1 MAEYRRFV
9 AYVYEYL
16 KGKKG
21 SNCGFIRVEAWG
33 KVCRMEIH
41 LRCPGLLAGTECSVY
56 GFVRKKGLL
65 DGSRIGNCRTEEG
78 KMDCLLETE
87 TMAVGHGK
95 IPLGEMNGMVLILE
109 SGGFFGTEWDDQPI
123 RPEDFRVMPEVREEP
138 KSDGESKRTGMEAG
152 KTDRGGQE
160 QETEDVKLMGDLQ
173 NKNVENAGEGEKSVV
188 NGNIAEQNAGEET
201 MKSQDKSPQDM
212 AASQPEIHTQSIEG
226 QEIEEY
232 PRRPPEPPRPPHGPG
247 PGGPNRPV
255 PPPEPPYGPGP
266 RGPRRPPEPPRP
278 PHGPGSGGPNR
289 PVPSPEPPRP
299 PHSPGPGGPNR
310 PPEPPRPPHQPG
322 PGRPPVPPPPMPG
335 PGHPVPPPPMPGPNR
350 PVPPPPP
357 RPPHMSGQARTSKP
371 IGTPCDAF
379 NDGELTDCRKITPE
393 ELCFLGR
400 RACMLRNNRFLQ
412 YGYYNFGHLLLC
424 RNTCGQWILG
434 VPGGYDQQ
442 ERFMANM
449 FGFSYFKE
457 SPNIRIPK
465 GKGGYWY
472 RLIDAPN
479 LNS

>member
-123 RPEDFRVMPEVREEP
+123 RPEDFRVMPEVREEA
-138 KSDGESKRTGMEAG
+138 KIDGESKRAG
-152 KTDRGGQE
+152 VEEGKSERGGLE
-160 QETEDVKLMGDLQ
+160 EETEDAKLRG
-173 NKNVENAGEGEKSVV
+173 NPRNNVENAGEGEKSVV
-188 NGNIAEQNAGEET
+188 DGNIAEQGAGEEV

-212 AASQPEIHTQSIEG
+212 DTSQPEIHTQSIEG

-232 PRRPPEPPRPPHGPG
+232 PR
-247 PGGPNRPV
+247 
-255 PPPEPPYGPGP
+255 
-266 RGPRRPPEPPRP
+266 
-278 PHGPGSGGPNR
+278 
-289 PVPSPEPPRP
+289 
-299 PHSPGPGGPNR
+299 
-310 PPEPPRPPHQPG
+310 QPG

-335 PGHPVPPPPMPGPNR
+335 PGR

>member
-123 RPEDFRVMPEVREEP
+123 RPEDFRVMPEVREEA
-138 KSDGESKRTGMEAG
+138 KIDGESKRAG
-152 KTDRGGQE
+152 VEEGKSERGGLE
-160 QETEDVKLMGDLQ
+160 EETEDAKLRG
-173 NKNVENAGEGEKSVV
+173 NPRNNVENAGEGEKSVV
-188 NGNIAEQNAGEET
+188 DGNIAEQGAGEEV

-212 AASQPEIHTQSIEG
+212 DTSQPEIHTQSIEG

-232 PRRPPEPPRPPHGPG
+232 PR
-247 PGGPNRPV
+247 
-255 PPPEPPYGPGP
+255 
-266 RGPRRPPEPPRP
+266 
-278 PHGPGSGGPNR
+278 
-289 PVPSPEPPRP
+289 
-299 PHSPGPGGPNR
+299 
-310 PPEPPRPPHQPG
+310 QPG

-335 PGHPVPPPPMPGPNR
+335 PGRPPVPPPPMPGSGR
-350 PVPPPPP
+350 PVPPPPMP
-357 RPPHMSGQARTSKP
+357 GPPHMSGQARTSKP

>member
-65 DGSRIGNCRTEEG
+65 DGSRIGNCRMEEG

-123 RPEDFRVMPEVREEP
+123 RPEDFRVMPEVREEA
-138 KSDGESKRTGMEAG
+138 KIDGESKRAG
-152 KTDRGGQE
+152 VEEGKSERGGLE
-160 QETEDVKLMGDLQ
+160 EETEDAKLRG
-173 NKNVENAGEGEKSVV
+173 NPRNNVENAGEGEKSVV
-188 NGNIAEQNAGEET
+188 DGNIAEQGAGEEV

-212 AASQPEIHTQSIEG
+212 DTSQPEIHTQSIEG

-232 PRRPPEPPRPPHGPG
+232 PRQPGLGRP
-247 PGGPNRPV
+247 PV
-255 PPPEPPYGPGP
+255 PPPLMPD
-266 RGPRRPPEPPRP
+266 
-278 PHGPGSGGPNR
+278 
-289 PVPSPEPPRP
+289 
-299 PHSPGPGGPNR
+299 
-310 PPEPPRPPHQPG
+310 

-335 PGHPVPPPPMPGPNR
+335 SGRPVPPPPMPGPGR

>member
-123 RPEDFRVMPEVREEP
+123 RPEDFRVMPEVREEA
-138 KSDGESKRTGMEAG
+138 KIDGESKRAG
-152 KTDRGGQE
+152 VEEGKSERGGLE
-160 QETEDVKLMGDLQ
+160 EETEDAKLRG
-173 NKNVENAGEGEKSVV
+173 NPRNNVENAGEGEKSVV
-188 NGNIAEQNAGEET
+188 DGNIAEQGAGEEV

-212 AASQPEIHTQSIEG
+212 DTSQPEIHTQSIEG

-232 PRRPPEPPRPPHGPG
+232 PR
-247 PGGPNRPV
+247 
-255 PPPEPPYGPGP
+255 
-266 RGPRRPPEPPRP
+266 
-278 PHGPGSGGPNR
+278 
-289 PVPSPEPPRP
+289 
-299 PHSPGPGGPNR
+299 
-310 PPEPPRPPHQPG
+310 QPG
-322 PGRPPVPPPPMPG
+322 PGRPPVPPPPMPD
-335 PGHPVPPPPMPGPNR
+335 PGRPPVPPPPMPGPGR

>member
-1 MAEYRRFV
+1 
-9 AYVYEYL
+9 
-16 KGKKG
+16 
-21 SNCGFIRVEAWG
+21 
-33 KVCRMEIH
+33 
-41 LRCPGLLAGTECSVY
+41 
-56 GFVRKKGLL
+56 
-65 DGSRIGNCRTEEG
+65 
-78 KMDCLLETE
+78 MDCLLETE

-123 RPEDFRVMPEVREEP
+123 RPEDFRVMPEVREEA
-138 KSDGESKRTGMEAG
+138 KIDGESKRAG
-152 KTDRGGQE
+152 VEEGKSERGGLE
-160 QETEDVKLMGDLQ
+160 EETEDAKLRG
-173 NKNVENAGEGEKSVV
+173 NPRNNVENAGEGEKSVV
-188 NGNIAEQNAGEET
+188 DGNIAEQGAGEEV

-212 AASQPEIHTQSIEG
+212 DTSQPEIHTQSIEG

-232 PRRPPEPPRPPHGPG
+232 PRQPG
-247 PGGPNRPV
+247 PSRPPV
-255 PPPEPPYGPGP
+255 PPPPM
-266 RGPRRPPEPPRP
+266 
-278 PHGPGSGGPNR
+278 
-289 PVPSPEPPRP
+289 
-299 PHSPGPGGPNR
+299 
-310 PPEPPRPPHQPG
+310 PG

-335 PGHPVPPPPMPGPNR
+335 AGRPVPPPPMPGPGR

>member
-21 SNCGFIRVEAWG
+21 SNCGFIRVEDWG

-123 RPEDFRVMPEVREEP
+123 RPEDFRVMPEVREEA
-138 KSDGESKRTGMEAG
+138 KIDGESKRAG
-152 KTDRGGQE
+152 VEEGKSERGGLE
-160 QETEDVKLMGDLQ
+160 EETEDAKLRG
-173 NKNVENAGEGEKSVV
+173 NPRNNVENAGEGEKSVV
-188 NGNIAEQNAGEET
+188 DGNIAEQGAGEEV

-212 AASQPEIHTQSIEG
+212 DTSQPEIHTQSIEG

-232 PRRPPEPPRPPHGPG
+232 PR
-247 PGGPNRPV
+247 
-255 PPPEPPYGPGP
+255 
-266 RGPRRPPEPPRP
+266 
-278 PHGPGSGGPNR
+278 
-289 PVPSPEPPRP
+289 
-299 PHSPGPGGPNR
+299 
-310 PPEPPRPPHQPG
+310 QPG

-335 PGHPVPPPPMPGPNR
+335 SGRPVPPPPMPGPGR

>member
-41 LRCPGLLAGTECSVY
+41 LRCPGLLAGTDCSVY

-123 RPEDFRVMPEVREEP
+123 RPEDFRVMPEVREEA
-138 KSDGESKRTGMEAG
+138 KIDGESKRAG
-152 KTDRGGQE
+152 VEEGKSERGGLE
-160 QETEDVKLMGDLQ
+160 EETEDAKLRG
-173 NKNVENAGEGEKSVV
+173 NPRNNVENAGEGEKSVV
-188 NGNIAEQNAGEET
+188 DGNIAEQGAGEEV

-212 AASQPEIHTQSIEG
+212 DTSQPEIHTQSIEG

-232 PRRPPEPPRPPHGPG
+232 PRQPG
-247 PGGPNRPV
+247 PGRPPV
-255 PPPEPPYGPGP
+255 PPPLMPD
-266 RGPRRPPEPPRP
+266 
-278 PHGPGSGGPNR
+278 
-289 PVPSPEPPRP
+289 
-299 PHSPGPGGPNR
+299 
-310 PPEPPRPPHQPG
+310 

-335 PGHPVPPPPMPGPNR
+335 SGRPVPPPPMPGPGR

>member
-1 MAEYRRFV
+1 MAEYRRVV

-123 RPEDFRVMPEVREEP
+123 RPEDFRVMPEVREEA
-138 KSDGESKRTGMEAG
+138 KIDGESKRAG
-152 KTDRGGQE
+152 VEEGKSERGGLE
-160 QETEDVKLMGDLQ
+160 EETEDAKLRG
-173 NKNVENAGEGEKSVV
+173 NPRNNVENAGEGEKSVV
-188 NGNIAEQNAGEET
+188 DGNIAEQGAGEEV

-212 AASQPEIHTQSIEG
+212 DTSQPEIHTQSIEG

-232 PRRPPEPPRPPHGPG
+232 PR
-247 PGGPNRPV
+247 
-255 PPPEPPYGPGP
+255 
-266 RGPRRPPEPPRP
+266 
-278 PHGPGSGGPNR
+278 
-289 PVPSPEPPRP
+289 
-299 PHSPGPGGPNR
+299 
-310 PPEPPRPPHQPG
+310 QPG

-335 PGHPVPPPPMPGPNR
+335 SGRPVPPPPMPGPGR

>member
-65 DGSRIGNCRTEEG
+65 DGSRIGNCRMEEG

-123 RPEDFRVMPEVREEP
+123 RPEDFRVMPEVREEA
-138 KSDGESKRTGMEAG
+138 KIDGESKRAG
-152 KTDRGGQE
+152 VEEGKSERGGLE
-160 QETEDVKLMGDLQ
+160 EETEDAKLRG
-173 NKNVENAGEGEKSVV
+173 NPRNNVENAGEGEKSVV
-188 NGNIAEQNAGEET
+188 DGNIAEQGAGEEV

-212 AASQPEIHTQSIEG
+212 DTSQPEIHTQSIEG

-232 PRRPPEPPRPPHGPG
+232 PRQPG
-247 PGGPNRPV
+247 PGRPPV
-255 PPPEPPYGPGP
+255 PPPLMPD
-266 RGPRRPPEPPRP
+266 
-278 PHGPGSGGPNR
+278 
-289 PVPSPEPPRP
+289 
-299 PHSPGPGGPNR
+299 
-310 PPEPPRPPHQPG
+310 

-335 PGHPVPPPPMPGPNR
+335 SGRPVPPPPMPGPGR

>member
-123 RPEDFRVMPEVREEP
+123 RPEDFRVMPEVREEA
-138 KSDGESKRTGMEAG
+138 KIDGESKRAG
-152 KTDRGGQE
+152 VEEGKSERGGLE
-160 QETEDVKLMGDLQ
+160 EETEDAKLRG
-173 NKNVENAGEGEKSVV
+173 NPRNNVENAGEGEKSVV
-188 NGNIAEQNAGEET
+188 DGNIAEQGAGEEV

-212 AASQPEIHTQSIEG
+212 DTSQPEIHTQSIEG

-232 PRRPPEPPRPPHGPG
+232 PR
-247 PGGPNRPV
+247 
-255 PPPEPPYGPGP
+255 
-266 RGPRRPPEPPRP
+266 
-278 PHGPGSGGPNR
+278 
-289 PVPSPEPPRP
+289 
-299 PHSPGPGGPNR
+299 
-310 PPEPPRPPHQPG
+310 QPG

-335 PGHPVPPPPMPGPNR
+335 SGRPVPPPPMPGPGR

-371 IGTPCDAF
+371 IGTPGDAF

>member
-138 KSDGESKRTGMEAG
+138 KSDGESNRAG
-152 KTDRGGQE
+152 AEEGKSKRGGLE
-160 QETEDVKLMGDLQ
+160 EETEDVKLRG
-173 NKNVENAGEGEKSVV
+173 NPRNNVENAGEGEKSVV
-188 NGNIAEQNAGEET
+188 DGNIAEQGAGEEV

-212 AASQPEIHTQSIEG
+212 DTSQPEIHTQSIEG

-232 PRRPPEPPRPPHGPG
+232 PR
-247 PGGPNRPV
+247 
-255 PPPEPPYGPGP
+255 
-266 RGPRRPPEPPRP
+266 
-278 PHGPGSGGPNR
+278 
-289 PVPSPEPPRP
+289 
-299 PHSPGPGGPNR
+299 
-310 PPEPPRPPHQPG
+310 QPG

-335 PGHPVPPPPMPGPNR
+335 SGRPVPPPPMPGPGR

-400 RACMLRNNRFLQ
+400 RACMLRTNRFLQ

>member
-123 RPEDFRVMPEVREEP
+123 RPEDFRVMPEVREEA
-138 KSDGESKRTGMEAG
+138 KIDGESKRAG
-152 KTDRGGQE
+152 VEEGKSERGGLE
-160 QETEDVKLMGDLQ
+160 EETEDAKLRG
-173 NKNVENAGEGEKSVV
+173 NPRNNVENAGEGEKSVV
-188 NGNIAEQNAGEET
+188 DGNIAEQGAGEEV

-212 AASQPEIHTQSIEG
+212 DTSQPEIHTQSIEG

-232 PRRPPEPPRPPHGPG
+232 PR
-247 PGGPNRPV
+247 
-255 PPPEPPYGPGP
+255 
-266 RGPRRPPEPPRP
+266 
-278 PHGPGSGGPNR
+278 
-289 PVPSPEPPRP
+289 
-299 PHSPGPGGPNR
+299 
-310 PPEPPRPPHQPG
+310 QPG
-322 PGRPPVPPPPMPG
+322 PGRPPVPPPPMPD
-335 PGHPVPPPPMPGPNR
+335 PGRPPVPPPPMPDPGRPPVPPPPMPGSGRPVPPPPMPGPGR

-449 FGFSYFKE
+449 FGFYYFKE
-457 SPNIRIPK
+457 SPKIRIPK
-465 GKGGYWY
+465 VKGGYW
-472 RLIDAPN
+472 
-479 LNS
+479 

>member
-1 MAEYRRFV
+1 
-9 AYVYEYL
+9 
-16 KGKKG
+16 
-21 SNCGFIRVEAWG
+21 
-33 KVCRMEIH
+33 MED
-41 LRCPGLLAGTECSVY
+41 RS
-56 GFVRKKGLL
+56 RK
-65 DGSRIGNCRTEEG
+65 R
-78 KMDCLLETE
+78 
-87 TMAVGHGK
+87 
-95 IPLGEMNGMVLILE
+95 
-109 SGGFFGTEWDDQPI
+109 
-123 RPEDFRVMPEVREEP
+123 
-138 KSDGESKRTGMEAG
+138 
-152 KTDRGGQE
+152 
-160 QETEDVKLMGDLQ
+160 
-173 NKNVENAGEGEKSVV
+173 NVENAGEDERDIVD
-188 NGNIAEQNAGEET
+188 GNITEQSAGEGA
-201 MKSQDKSPQDM
+201 MKSQDKSSQDM
-212 AASQPEIHTQSIEG
+212 GTSRPEIHTQSIEG

-232 PRRPPEPPRPPHGPG
+232 PRPPHGPV
-247 PGGPNRPV
+247 PGGPNRL
-255 PPPEPPYGPGP
+255 PE
-266 RGPRRPPEPPRP
+266 
-278 PHGPGSGGPNR
+278 
-289 PVPSPEPPRP
+289 
-299 PHSPGPGGPNR
+299 
-310 PPEPPRPPHQPG
+310 
-322 PGRPPVPPPPMPG
+322 
-335 PGHPVPPPPMPGPNR
+335 
-350 PVPPPPP
+350 PP

-393 ELCFLGR
+393 ELCFLDR

>member
-1 MAEYRRFV
+1 
-9 AYVYEYL
+9 
-16 KGKKG
+16 
-21 SNCGFIRVEAWG
+21 
-33 KVCRMEIH
+33 
-41 LRCPGLLAGTECSVY
+41 
-56 GFVRKKGLL
+56 
-65 DGSRIGNCRTEEG
+65 
-78 KMDCLLETE
+78 
-87 TMAVGHGK
+87 
-95 IPLGEMNGMVLILE
+95 
-109 SGGFFGTEWDDQPI
+109 
-123 RPEDFRVMPEVREEP
+123 MPEARKEP
-138 KSDGESKRTGMEAG
+138 KSDGESKRVGTEEG

-160 QETEDVKLMGDLQ
+160 QETEDAKLMGSLH
-173 NKNVENAGEGEKSVV
+173 NNVENAGEDERDIVD
-188 NGNIAEQNAGEET
+188 GNITEQSAGEGA
-201 MKSQDKSPQDM
+201 MKSQDKSSQDM
-212 AASQPEIHTQSIEG
+212 DTSRPEIHTQSIEG

-232 PRRPPEPPRPPHGPG
+232 PR
-247 PGGPNRPV
+247 
-255 PPPEPPYGPGP
+255 PPYGP
-266 RGPRRPPEPPRP
+266 
-278 PHGPGSGGPNR
+278 
-289 PVPSPEPPRP
+289 V
-299 PHSPGPGGPNR
+299 PGGPNR
-310 PPEPPRPPHQPG
+310 PPKPPRPPHQPG
-322 PGRPPVPPPPMPG
+322 A
-335 PGHPVPPPPMPGPNR
+335 GHPVPPPMLGPGR

-357 RPPHMSGQARTSKP
+357 RPPHMPGQARTSKP

>member
-109 SGGFFGTEWDDQPI
+109 SGGFFGTEWDDKPI
-123 RPEDFRVMPEVREEP
+123 RPEDFRVMPEVREEA
-138 KSDGESKRTGMEAG
+138 KIDGESKRAG
-152 KTDRGGQE
+152 VEEGKSERGGLE
-160 QETEDVKLMGDLQ
+160 EETEDAKLRG
-173 NKNVENAGEGEKSVV
+173 NPRNNVENAGEGEKSVV
-188 NGNIAEQNAGEET
+188 DGNIAEQGAGEEV

-212 AASQPEIHTQSIEG
+212 DTSQPEIHTQSIEG

-232 PRRPPEPPRPPHGPG
+232 PR
-247 PGGPNRPV
+247 
-255 PPPEPPYGPGP
+255 
-266 RGPRRPPEPPRP
+266 
-278 PHGPGSGGPNR
+278 
-289 PVPSPEPPRP
+289 
-299 PHSPGPGGPNR
+299 
-310 PPEPPRPPHQPG
+310 QPG

-335 PGHPVPPPPMPGPNR
+335 PGRPPVPPPPMPGSGRPVPPPPMPGPGR

>member
-123 RPEDFRVMPEVREEP
+123 RPEDFRVMPEVREEA
-138 KSDGESKRTGMEAG
+138 KIDGESKRAG
-152 KTDRGGQE
+152 VEEGKSERGGLE
-160 QETEDVKLMGDLQ
+160 EETEDAKLRG
-173 NKNVENAGEGEKSVV
+173 NPRNNVENAGEGEKSVV
-188 NGNIAEQNAGEET
+188 DGNIAEQGAGEEV

-212 AASQPEIHTQSIEG
+212 DTSQPEIHTQSIEG

-232 PRRPPEPPRPPHGPG
+232 PRQPG
-247 PGGPNRPV
+247 PPV
-255 PPPEPPYGPGP
+255 PPPPM
-266 RGPRRPPEPPRP
+266 
-278 PHGPGSGGPNR
+278 PGSGR
-289 PVPSPEPPRP
+289 
-299 PHSPGPGGPNR
+299 
-310 PPEPPRPPHQPG
+310 
-322 PGRPPVPPPPMPG
+322 PVPPPPMPG
-335 PGHPVPPPPMPGPNR
+335 PGR

>member
-123 RPEDFRVMPEVREEP
+123 RPEDFRVMPEVREEA
-138 KSDGESKRTGMEAG
+138 KIDGESKRAG
-152 KTDRGGQE
+152 VEEGKSERGGLE
-160 QETEDVKLMGDLQ
+160 EETEDAKLRG
-173 NKNVENAGEGEKSVV
+173 NSRNNVENAGEGEKSVV
-188 NGNIAEQNAGEET
+188 DGNIAEQGAGEEV

-212 AASQPEIHTQSIEG
+212 DTSQPEIHTQSIEG

-232 PRRPPEPPRPPHGPG
+232 PR
-247 PGGPNRPV
+247 
-255 PPPEPPYGPGP
+255 
-266 RGPRRPPEPPRP
+266 
-278 PHGPGSGGPNR
+278 
-289 PVPSPEPPRP
+289 
-299 PHSPGPGGPNR
+299 
-310 PPEPPRPPHQPG
+310 QPG
-322 PGRPPVPPPPMPG
+322 PGRPPVPPPPMPD
-335 PGHPVPPPPMPGPNR
+335 PGRPPVPPPPMPGSGRPVPPPPMPGPGR

>member
-87 TMAVGHGK
+87 TMAVGQGK

-123 RPEDFRVMPEVREEP
+123 RPEDFRVMPEVREEA
-138 KSDGESKRTGMEAG
+138 KIDGESKRAG
-152 KTDRGGQE
+152 VEEGKSERGGLE
-160 QETEDVKLMGDLQ
+160 EETEDAKLRG
-173 NKNVENAGEGEKSVV
+173 NPRNNVENAGEGEKSVV
-188 NGNIAEQNAGEET
+188 DGNIAEQGAGEEV

-212 AASQPEIHTQSIEG
+212 DTSQPEIHTQSIEG

-232 PRRPPEPPRPPHGPG
+232 PR
-247 PGGPNRPV
+247 
-255 PPPEPPYGPGP
+255 
-266 RGPRRPPEPPRP
+266 
-278 PHGPGSGGPNR
+278 
-289 PVPSPEPPRP
+289 
-299 PHSPGPGGPNR
+299 
-310 PPEPPRPPHQPG
+310 QPG

-335 PGHPVPPPPMPGPNR
+335 SGRPVPPPPMPGPGR

>member
-41 LRCPGLLAGTECSVY
+41 LRCPGLLAGMECSVY
-56 GFVRKKGLL
+56 GCVRKKGLL

-123 RPEDFRVMPEVREEP
+123 RPEDFRVMPEVREEA
-138 KSDGESKRTGMEAG
+138 KIDGESKRAG
-152 KTDRGGQE
+152 VEEGKSERGGLE
-160 QETEDVKLMGDLQ
+160 EETEDAKLRG
-173 NKNVENAGEGEKSVV
+173 NPRNNVENAGEGEKSVV
-188 NGNIAEQNAGEET
+188 DGNIAEQGAGEEV

-212 AASQPEIHTQSIEG
+212 DTSQPEIHTQSIEG

-232 PRRPPEPPRPPHGPG
+232 PR
-247 PGGPNRPV
+247 
-255 PPPEPPYGPGP
+255 
-266 RGPRRPPEPPRP
+266 
-278 PHGPGSGGPNR
+278 
-289 PVPSPEPPRP
+289 
-299 PHSPGPGGPNR
+299 
-310 PPEPPRPPHQPG
+310 QPG

-335 PGHPVPPPPMPGPNR
+335 PGRPPVPPPPMPGSGRPVPPPPMPGPGR

>member
-123 RPEDFRVMPEVREEP
+123 RPEDFRVMPEVREEA
-138 KSDGESKRTGMEAG
+138 KIDGESKRTGVEEG
-152 KTDRGGQE
+152 KSERGGLE
-160 QETEDVKLMGDLQ
+160 EETEDAKLRG
-173 NKNVENAGEGEKSVV
+173 NPRNNVENAGEGEKSVV
-188 NGNIAEQNAGEET
+188 DGNIAEQGAGEEV

-212 AASQPEIHTQSIEG
+212 DTSQPEIHTQSIEG

-232 PRRPPEPPRPPHGPG
+232 PRQPGPVPPPPRPSYGPG

-255 PPPEPPYGPGP
+255 PPPEPP
-266 RGPRRPPEPPRP
+266 RP
-278 PHGPGSGGPNR
+278 PHN
-289 PVPSPEPPRP
+289 
-299 PHSPGPGGPNR
+299 PGPGGPNR
-310 PPEPPRPPHQPG
+310 PPEPPHQPG
-322 PGRPPVPPPPMPG
+322 PG
-335 PGHPVPPPPMPGPNR
+335 R

>member
-109 SGGFFGTEWDDQPI
+109 SGGFFGTEWDDQLI
-123 RPEDFRVMPEVREEP
+123 RPEDFRVMPEVREEA
-138 KSDGESKRTGMEAG
+138 KIDGESKRAG
-152 KTDRGGQE
+152 VEEGKSERGGLE
-160 QETEDVKLMGDLQ
+160 EETEDAKLRG
-173 NKNVENAGEGEKSVV
+173 NPRNNVENAGEGEKSVV
-188 NGNIAEQNAGEET
+188 DGNIAEQGAGEEV

-212 AASQPEIHTQSIEG
+212 DTSQPEIHTQSIEG

-232 PRRPPEPPRPPHGPG
+232 PR
-247 PGGPNRPV
+247 
-255 PPPEPPYGPGP
+255 
-266 RGPRRPPEPPRP
+266 
-278 PHGPGSGGPNR
+278 
-289 PVPSPEPPRP
+289 
-299 PHSPGPGGPNR
+299 
-310 PPEPPRPPHQPG
+310 QPG

-335 PGHPVPPPPMPGPNR
+335 PGRPPVPPPPMPGSGRPVPPPPMPGPGR

-379 NDGELTDCRKITPE
+379 NDGELTDCHKITPE
-393 ELCFLGR
+393 ELYFLGR

>member
-109 SGGFFGTEWDDQPI
+109 SGGFFGTEWDDQLI
-123 RPEDFRVMPEVREEP
+123 RPEDFRVMPEVREEA
-138 KSDGESKRTGMEAG
+138 KIDGESKRAG
-152 KTDRGGQE
+152 VEEGKSERGGLE
-160 QETEDVKLMGDLQ
+160 EETEDAKLRG
-173 NKNVENAGEGEKSVV
+173 NPRNNVENAGEGEKSVV
-188 NGNIAEQNAGEET
+188 DGNIAEQGAGEEV

-212 AASQPEIHTQSIEG
+212 DTSQPEIHTQSIEG

-232 PRRPPEPPRPPHGPG
+232 PR
-247 PGGPNRPV
+247 
-255 PPPEPPYGPGP
+255 
-266 RGPRRPPEPPRP
+266 
-278 PHGPGSGGPNR
+278 
-289 PVPSPEPPRP
+289 
-299 PHSPGPGGPNR
+299 
-310 PPEPPRPPHQPG
+310 QPG

-335 PGHPVPPPPMPGPNR
+335 PGR

>member
-123 RPEDFRVMPEVREEP
+123 RPEDFRVMPEVREEA
-138 KSDGESKRTGMEAG
+138 KIDGESKRAG
-152 KTDRGGQE
+152 VEEGKSERGGLE
-160 QETEDVKLMGDLQ
+160 EETEDAKLRG
-173 NKNVENAGEGEKSVV
+173 NPRNNVENAGEGEKSVV
-188 NGNIAEQNAGEET
+188 DGNIAEQGAGEEV

-212 AASQPEIHTQSIEG
+212 DTSQPEIHTQSIEG

-232 PRRPPEPPRPPHGPG
+232 PRQPG
-247 PGGPNRPV
+247 PGRPPV
-255 PPPEPPYGPGP
+255 PPPLMPD
-266 RGPRRPPEPPRP
+266 
-278 PHGPGSGGPNR
+278 
-289 PVPSPEPPRP
+289 
-299 PHSPGPGGPNR
+299 
-310 PPEPPRPPHQPG
+310 

-335 PGHPVPPPPMPGPNR
+335 PGR

>member
-123 RPEDFRVMPEVREEP
+123 RPEDFRVMPEVREEA
-138 KSDGESKRTGMEAG
+138 KIDGESKRAG
-152 KTDRGGQE
+152 VEEGKSERGGLE
-160 QETEDVKLMGDLQ
+160 EETEDAKLRG
-173 NKNVENAGEGEKSVV
+173 NPRNNVENAGEGEKSVV
-188 NGNIAEQNAGEET
+188 DGNIAEQGAGEEV

-212 AASQPEIHTQSIEG
+212 DTSQPEIHTQSIEG

-232 PRRPPEPPRPPHGPG
+232 PRQPG
-247 PGGPNRPV
+247 PGRPPV
-255 PPPEPPYGPGP
+255 PPPLMPD
-266 RGPRRPPEPPRP
+266 
-278 PHGPGSGGPNR
+278 
-289 PVPSPEPPRP
+289 
-299 PHSPGPGGPNR
+299 
-310 PPEPPRPPHQPG
+310 

-335 PGHPVPPPPMPGPNR
+335 SGRPVPPPPMPGPGR

>member
-123 RPEDFRVMPEVREEP
+123 RPEDFRVMPEVREEA
-138 KSDGESKRTGMEAG
+138 KIDGESKRAG
-152 KTDRGGQE
+152 VEEGKSERGGLE
-160 QETEDVKLMGDLQ
+160 EETEDAKLRG
-173 NKNVENAGEGEKSVV
+173 NPRNNVENAGEGEKSVV
-188 NGNIAEQNAGEET
+188 DGNIAEQGAGEEV

-212 AASQPEIHTQSIEG
+212 DTSQPEIHTQSIEG

-232 PRRPPEPPRPPHGPG
+232 PRQPG
-247 PGGPNRPV
+247 PGRPPV
-255 PPPEPPYGPGP
+255 SPPPM
-266 RGPRRPPEPPRP
+266 
-278 PHGPGSGGPNR
+278 
-289 PVPSPEPPRP
+289 
-299 PHSPGPGGPNR
+299 
-310 PPEPPRPPHQPG
+310 PG

-335 PGHPVPPPPMPGPNR
+335 SGRPVPPPPMPGPGR

>member
-21 SNCGFIRVEAWG
+21 SNCGFIRIEAWG
-33 KVCRMEIH
+33 KMCRMEIH

-78 KMDCLLETE
+78 KLDCLLETE

-95 IPLGEMNGMVLILE
+95 IPLGEMNGMVLLLE

-123 RPEDFRVMPEVREEP
+123 RPENFRVMPEAREEP
-138 KSDGESKRTGMEAG
+138 ERVRESNRAGTEDGKS
-152 KTDRGGQE
+152 DRGGQE
-160 QETEDVKLMGDLQ
+160 QETEDVKLMGNLQ
-173 NKNVENAGEGEKSVV
+173 NKVENAGEDERNIVA
-188 NGNIAEQNAGEET
+188 GNIAEQNAGEEAA
-201 MKSQDKSPQDM
+201 KSQDKSPQDT
-212 AASQPEIHTQSIEG
+212 AVSQPEIHTQSIEG

-232 PRRPPEPPRPPHGPG
+232 LRRPPEPPRPPHGPG
-247 PGGPNRPV
+247 QGR
-255 PPPEPPYGPGP
+255 
-266 RGPRRPPEPPRP
+266 
-278 PHGPGSGGPNR
+278 
-289 PVPSPEPPRP
+289 
-299 PHSPGPGGPNR
+299 PNR
-310 PPEPPRPPHQPG
+310 PPEPPYPPRPDRPMPPPPPKPG
-322 PGRPPVPPPPMPG
+322 PGRPPVPPPPKPG
-335 PGHPVPPPPMPGPNR
+335 PDRPPVPPPPKPGPGRPVPPPPPGSGNSNR
-350 PVPPPPP
+350 PAPPPPP

>member
-109 SGGFFGTEWDDQPI
+109 SRGFFGTEWDDQPI
-123 RPEDFRVMPEVREEP
+123 RPEDFRVMPEVREEA
-138 KSDGESKRTGMEAG
+138 KIDGESKRAG
-152 KTDRGGQE
+152 VEEGKSERGGLE
-160 QETEDVKLMGDLQ
+160 EETEDAKLRG
-173 NKNVENAGEGEKSVV
+173 NPRNNVENAGEGEKSVV
-188 NGNIAEQNAGEET
+188 DGNIAEQGAGEEV

-212 AASQPEIHTQSIEG
+212 DTSQPEIHTQSIEG

-232 PRRPPEPPRPPHGPG
+232 PR
-247 PGGPNRPV
+247 
-255 PPPEPPYGPGP
+255 
-266 RGPRRPPEPPRP
+266 
-278 PHGPGSGGPNR
+278 
-289 PVPSPEPPRP
+289 
-299 PHSPGPGGPNR
+299 
-310 PPEPPRPPHQPG
+310 QPG

-335 PGHPVPPPPMPGPNR
+335 SGRPVPPPPMPGPGR

>member
-1 MAEYRRFV
+1 
-9 AYVYEYL
+9 
-16 KGKKG
+16 
-21 SNCGFIRVEAWG
+21 
-33 KVCRMEIH
+33 
-41 LRCPGLLAGTECSVY
+41 
-56 GFVRKKGLL
+56 
-65 DGSRIGNCRTEEG
+65 
-78 KMDCLLETE
+78 MDCLLETE

-123 RPEDFRVMPEVREEP
+123 RPEDFRVMPEVREEA
-138 KSDGESKRTGMEAG
+138 KIDGESKRAG
-152 KTDRGGQE
+152 VEEGKSERGGLE
-160 QETEDVKLMGDLQ
+160 EETEDAKLRG
-173 NKNVENAGEGEKSVV
+173 NPRNNVENAGEGEKSVV
-188 NGNIAEQNAGEET
+188 DGNIAEQGAGEEV

-212 AASQPEIHTQSIEG
+212 DTSQPEIHTQSIEG

-232 PRRPPEPPRPPHGPG
+232 PR
-247 PGGPNRPV
+247 
-255 PPPEPPYGPGP
+255 
-266 RGPRRPPEPPRP
+266 
-278 PHGPGSGGPNR
+278 
-289 PVPSPEPPRP
+289 
-299 PHSPGPGGPNR
+299 
-310 PPEPPRPPHQPG
+310 QPG
-322 PGRPPVPPPPMPG
+322 PGRPPVPPPPMPD
-335 PGHPVPPPPMPGPNR
+335 PGRPPVPPPPMPGSGRPVPPPPMPGPGR

>member
-41 LRCPGLLAGTECSVY
+41 LRCPGLLVGTECSVY

-123 RPEDFRVMPEVREEP
+123 RPEDFRVMPEVREEA
-138 KSDGESKRTGMEAG
+138 KIDGESKRAG
-152 KTDRGGQE
+152 VEEGKSERGGLE
-160 QETEDVKLMGDLQ
+160 EETEDAKLRG
-173 NKNVENAGEGEKSVV
+173 NPRNNVENAGEGEKSVV
-188 NGNIAEQNAGEET
+188 DGNIAEQGAGEEV

-212 AASQPEIHTQSIEG
+212 DTSQPEIHTQSIEG

-232 PRRPPEPPRPPHGPG
+232 PRQPG
-247 PGGPNRPV
+247 PGRPPV
-255 PPPEPPYGPGP
+255 PPPLMPD
-266 RGPRRPPEPPRP
+266 
-278 PHGPGSGGPNR
+278 
-289 PVPSPEPPRP
+289 
-299 PHSPGPGGPNR
+299 
-310 PPEPPRPPHQPG
+310 

-335 PGHPVPPPPMPGPNR
+335 SGRPVPPPPMPGPGR

>member
-123 RPEDFRVMPEVREEP
+123 RPEDFRVMPEVREEA
-138 KSDGESKRTGMEAG
+138 KIDGESKRAG
-152 KTDRGGQE
+152 VEEGKSERGGLE
-160 QETEDVKLMGDLQ
+160 EETEDAKLRG
-173 NKNVENAGEGEKSVV
+173 NPRNNVENAGEGEKSVV
-188 NGNIAEQNAGEET
+188 DGNIAEQGAGEEV

-212 AASQPEIHTQSIEG
+212 DTSQPEIHTQSIEG

-232 PRRPPEPPRPPHGPG
+232 PRQPG
-247 PGGPNRPV
+247 PSRPPV
-255 PPPEPPYGPGP
+255 PPPPM
-266 RGPRRPPEPPRP
+266 
-278 PHGPGSGGPNR
+278 
-289 PVPSPEPPRP
+289 
-299 PHSPGPGGPNR
+299 
-310 PPEPPRPPHQPG
+310 PG

-335 PGHPVPPPPMPGPNR
+335 AGRPVPPPPMPGPGR

>member
-95 IPLGEMNGMVLILE
+95 IPLEEMNGMVLILE

-123 RPEDFRVMPEVREEP
+123 RPEDFRVMPEVREEA
-138 KSDGESKRTGMEAG
+138 KIDGESKRAG
-152 KTDRGGQE
+152 VEEGKSERGGLE
-160 QETEDVKLMGDLQ
+160 EETEDAKLRG
-173 NKNVENAGEGEKSVV
+173 NPRNNVENAGEGEKSVV
-188 NGNIAEQNAGEET
+188 DGNIAEQGAGEEV

-212 AASQPEIHTQSIEG
+212 DTSQPEIHTQSIEG

-232 PRRPPEPPRPPHGPG
+232 PRQPG
-247 PGGPNRPV
+247 PGRPPV
-255 PPPEPPYGPGP
+255 PPPLMPD
-266 RGPRRPPEPPRP
+266 
-278 PHGPGSGGPNR
+278 
-289 PVPSPEPPRP
+289 
-299 PHSPGPGGPNR
+299 
-310 PPEPPRPPHQPG
+310 

-335 PGHPVPPPPMPGPNR
+335 SGRPVPPPPMPGPGR

>member
-1 MAEYRRFV
+1 
-9 AYVYEYL
+9 
-16 KGKKG
+16 
-21 SNCGFIRVEAWG
+21 
-33 KVCRMEIH
+33 
-41 LRCPGLLAGTECSVY
+41 
-56 GFVRKKGLL
+56 
-65 DGSRIGNCRTEEG
+65 
-78 KMDCLLETE
+78 MDCLLETE

-109 SGGFFGTEWDDQPI
+109 SGGFFGTEWDDQLI
-123 RPEDFRVMPEVREEP
+123 RPEDFRVMPEVREEA
-138 KSDGESKRTGMEAG
+138 KIDGESKRAG
-152 KTDRGGQE
+152 VEEGKSERGGLE
-160 QETEDVKLMGDLQ
+160 EETEDAKLRG
-173 NKNVENAGEGEKSVV
+173 NPRNNVENAGEGEKSVV
-188 NGNIAEQNAGEET
+188 DGNIAEQGAGEEV

-212 AASQPEIHTQSIEG
+212 DTSQPEIHTQSIEG

-232 PRRPPEPPRPPHGPG
+232 PR
-247 PGGPNRPV
+247 
-255 PPPEPPYGPGP
+255 
-266 RGPRRPPEPPRP
+266 
-278 PHGPGSGGPNR
+278 
-289 PVPSPEPPRP
+289 
-299 PHSPGPGGPNR
+299 
-310 PPEPPRPPHQPG
+310 QPG

-335 PGHPVPPPPMPGPNR
+335 PGRPPVPPPPMPGSGRPVPPPPMPGPGR

>member
-123 RPEDFRVMPEVREEP
+123 RPEDFRVMPEVREEA
-138 KSDGESKRTGMEAG
+138 KIDGESKLAG
-152 KTDRGGQE
+152 VEEGKSERGGLE
-160 QETEDVKLMGDLQ
+160 EETEDAKLRG
-173 NKNVENAGEGEKSVV
+173 NPRNNVENAGEGEKSVV
-188 NGNIAEQNAGEET
+188 DGNIAEQGAGEEV

-212 AASQPEIHTQSIEG
+212 DTSQPEIHTQSIEG

-232 PRRPPEPPRPPHGPG
+232 PR
-247 PGGPNRPV
+247 
-255 PPPEPPYGPGP
+255 
-266 RGPRRPPEPPRP
+266 
-278 PHGPGSGGPNR
+278 
-289 PVPSPEPPRP
+289 
-299 PHSPGPGGPNR
+299 
-310 PPEPPRPPHQPG
+310 QPG
-322 PGRPPVPPPPMPG
+322 PGRPPVPPPPMPD
-335 PGHPVPPPPMPGPNR
+335 PGRPPVPPPPMPGSGRPVPPPPMPGPGR

>member
-123 RPEDFRVMPEVREEP
+123 RPEDFRVMPEVREEA
-138 KSDGESKRTGMEAG
+138 KIDGESKRAG
-152 KTDRGGQE
+152 VEEGKSERGGLE
-160 QETEDVKLMGDLQ
+160 EETEDAKLRG
-173 NKNVENAGEGEKSVV
+173 NPRNNVENAGEGEKSVV
-188 NGNIAEQNAGEET
+188 DGNIAEQGAGEEV

-212 AASQPEIHTQSIEG
+212 DTSQPEIHTQSIEG

-232 PRRPPEPPRPPHGPG
+232 PR
-247 PGGPNRPV
+247 
-255 PPPEPPYGPGP
+255 
-266 RGPRRPPEPPRP
+266 
-278 PHGPGSGGPNR
+278 
-289 PVPSPEPPRP
+289 
-299 PHSPGPGGPNR
+299 
-310 PPEPPRPPHQPG
+310 QPG

-335 PGHPVPPPPMPGPNR
+335 SGRPVPPPPMPGPGR

-400 RACMLRNNRFLQ
+400 RACKLRNNRFLQ